1 MSNIHILRLDQA
13 VQASERCSRWPLAH
27 ADEMQPARAVC
38 KSKHIRRI
46 SKPLP
51 RAHAFFL
58 RSRRPRPPALP
69 LARIM
74 HAVKVEPHMPET
86 THRRP
91 RCFATS
97 ESDCLRA
104 CAEEKRYLALKETVA
119 PSSVAGSAGP
129 HGGFR
134 ASDTRTRGRMH
145 ERRCTTS
152 FLSEPFLS

>member
-1 MSNIHILRLDQA
+1 MIDEVDGDVPCLGGAIRRARDTGEVRPRLQN
-13 VQASERCSRWPLAH
+13 VQRSRWPLAH

-97 ESDCLRA
+97 LPACDRA
-104 CAEEKRYLALKETVA
+104 QKR
-119 PSSVAGSAGP
+119 
-129 HGGFR
+129 R
-134 ASDTRTRGRMH
+134 D
-145 ERRCTTS
+145 
-152 FLSEPFLS
+152 LSP